1 MKTVA
6 IIQARMGSMRLPG
19 KVLMDIA
26 GRSMLAWVVSRT
38 RRAAT
43 VDEVVVAT
51 TGSPADDAIV
61 AECAAMDV
69 PVFRGSED
77 DVLDRYHRTAEAF
90 DADTVVRITS
100 DCPLIDPEIIDRVVG
115 AFTDNPVDCACNT
128 LARGYPRGLDVEVF
142 SRAALEEAW
151 HRADRP
157 HERVHVT
164 PYIYGNPERF
174 KLHSVQCEDDHSDLR
189 WTVDTAEDLEA
200 VRGIAEAL
208 GGSEDFGWR
217 DALEVVRQNPHLA
230 DINRSVRQKALEES

>member
-6 IIQARMGSMRLPG
+6 IIQARMGSTRLPG

-38 RRAAT
+38 KRAAT

-51 TGSPADDAIV
+51 TGLPADDAIV

-77 DVLDRYHRTAEAF
+77 DVLDRYHRTAEVF

-100 DCPLIDPEIIDRVVG
+100 DCPLIDPEIIDRVVA
-115 AFTDNPVDCACNT
+115 AFTDNPVDYACNI

-142 SRAALEEAW
+142 SRAVLEETR
-151 HRADRP
+151 HRAERP

-164 PYIYGNPERF
+164 PYIYGHAERF
-174 KLHSVQCEDDHSDLR
+174 KLHSVPYEDDHSDLR

-208 GGSEDFGWR
+208 GGRDDFGWR
-217 DALEVVRQNPHLA
+217 DALEVVRRNPQLA
-230 DINRSVRQKALEES
+230 DINRSVRQKALEEG

>member
-6 IIQARMGSMRLPG
+6 IIQARMGSTRLPG

-38 RRAAT
+38 RCAAAI
-43 VDEVVVAT
+43 DEVVVAT
-51 TGSPADDAIV
+51 TESPADDAIV
-61 AECAAMDV
+61 AECASMDV

-77 DVLDRYHRTAEAF
+77 DLLDRYHRAAEAF
-90 DADTVVRITS
+90 EADTVVRITS
-100 DCPLIDPEIIDRVVG
+100 DCPLIDPEVIDRVV
-115 AFTDNPVDCACNT
+115 AEFTDNPVDYACNT
-128 LARGYPRGLDVEVF
+128 LARCYPRGLDVEVF

-164 PYIYGNPERF
+164 PYIHGNPKRF
-174 KLHSVQCEDDHSDLR
+174 KLRSVPCEDDHSDLR

-208 GGSEDFGWR
+208 GGRDDFGWR
-217 DALEVVRQNPHLA
+217 DALEVVRRNPHLA
-230 DINRSVRQKALEES
+230 DINRSVRQKALEEG